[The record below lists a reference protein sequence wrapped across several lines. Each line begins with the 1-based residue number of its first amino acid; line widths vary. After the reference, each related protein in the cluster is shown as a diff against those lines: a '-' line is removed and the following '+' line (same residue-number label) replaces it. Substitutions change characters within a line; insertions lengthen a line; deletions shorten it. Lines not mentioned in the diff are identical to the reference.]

1 MQDNKILS
9 QILTFASNFVVSL
22 YFFSSRIFKYAVGQ
36 KHKLPKNSLPEKFS
50 WRISDSVSEQN
61 LAIFAGRGA
70 LPQMLI
76 EECQKNNRKF
86 FIFLLKGEKYE
97 IDYSAF
103 NPVTIAYGEV
113 EKFLEIV
120 HKNNIKEMVFAGGV
134 TKPNFSSLKVDKK
147 GSILLTKIVASKI
160 LGDDAVLR
168 AVIKFLEKEG
178 LKIVA
183 LDQLFSDLVSK
194 KGVLSRISP
203 DDEDI
208 ANIEIAIK
216 AIKVMSNFD
225 IGQSV
230 VVAQKQI
237 VAVEALEGTDKMI
250 ERCLD
255 LKTEYVKNSIL
266 VKLKKLKQS
275 KKADL
280 PTIGI
285 ATINNCYAAGI
296 KGIAIE
302 AGSTLILERKKVI
315 ELVDE
320 LKMFLIAV

>member
-1 MQDNKILS
+1 MLDNKTLS

-22 YFFSSRIFKYAVGQ
+22 YFCFSRIFKYVVGQ
-36 KHKLPKNSLPEKFS
+36 KYKLPKNSLPEKFS
-50 WRISDSVSEQN
+50 WRICDSVSEQN
-61 LAIFAGRGA
+61 LGIFAGRGA

-76 EECQKNNRKF
+76 EECQKNNKKF
-86 FIFLLKGEKYE
+86 FLFLLEGENYE
-97 IDYSAF
+97 IDYSGF
-103 NPVTIAYGEV
+103 NPLKIAYGEV
-113 EKFLEIV
+113 EKFLDV
-120 HKNNIKEMVFAGGV
+120 TRKNHIKELVFAGAV

-147 GSILLTKIVASKI
+147 GALLLAKIVASKI

-194 KGVLSRISP
+194 KGVLSKISP
-203 DDEDI
+203 DKEDNI
-208 ANIEIAIK
+208 NIEIAVK
-216 AIKVMSNFD
+216 AIKVMSDFD

-250 ERCLD
+250 ARCLD

-266 VKLKKLKQS
+266 VKLKKVKQS

-280 PTIGI
+280 PTIGVT
-285 ATINNCYAAGI
+285 TINNCYAAGI